1 MKERMKMKY
10 DRKIIVCMILIGAGL
25 IVSILSY
32 AGVLHGDRFVGIGS
46 GFIGVGILFFLKQ
59 LRYIKDPQYKEEY
72 DLALKDERCRYV
84 RMRSWALAGYIMIIV
99 YAVGGLVAYIF
110 RQDFL
115 ANFLLMSV
123 CFVLLVYSVA
133 YFYLNKKY

>member
-1 MKERMKMKY
+1 MKY

-32 AGVLHGDRFVGIGS
+32 ADVLHGDGFVGIGS
-46 GFIGVGILFFLKQ
+46 GFIGAGIFFFLKQ

-72 DLALKDERCRYV
+72 DLALKDERYSYL

-110 RQDFL
+110 GQDYL
-115 ANFLLMSV
+115 ATFLLMSV